1 MAGHIE
7 KTKSETMTISTFGGA
22 GGVGDLRSFEQR
34 LGSMY
39 HVPDDKSI
47 LLHEL
52 CAFWNFSQQFAL
64 NRIVESGTY
73 KGLTAKRLSLL
84 YPHCKIYSF
93 EKRKERFLA
102 IPKQHLADNLQ
113 YRHGQLS
120 MKYLTSKTALLI
132 DGPKRMAAIEL
143 AQKARKIVPFVGIHD
158 MGDYLDILKTR
169 FKYAKQVSKLAL
181 CR

>member
-1 MAGHIE
+1 M
-7 KTKSETMTISTFGGA
+7 FGGA
-22 GGVGDLRSFEQR
+22 GGIGDLRSFEQR
-34 LGSMY
+34 LGSMC

-52 CAFWNFSQQFAL
+52 WAFWDFSQQFVL

-93 EKRKERFLA
+93 EKRKERFFA
-102 IPKQHLADNLQ
+102 IPKEHRAKNLQ
-113 YRHGQLS
+113 YRHGQIS
-120 MKYLTSKTALLI
+120 MKYLTPKTALLI

-158 MGDYLDILKTR
+158 MGDYMDVLETR
-169 FKYAKQVSKLAL
+169 FKYVKLVSRLVL